1 MLMWCL
7 VVRPAA
13 LVNRLAGTTRLLRLV
28 VIVELPWQIA
38 DREKHNDNSG
48 DQPECPT
55 AEETGLSRNVLNHER
70 RSGQVLQKITKVAKI
85 FNNLR
90 KKQPLLTLFPFVQ
103 NTFSRAR
110 VLLASVRHRR
120 RRFSKATPRN
130 YKRPQRHRS
139 DRAIQEWRC
148 RLAQARDDSAA
159 TSNRSHP
166 LKAGP
171 IPEA

>member
-70 RSGQVLQKITKVAKI
+70 RSGQVLQKITKI

-90 KKQPLLTLFPFVQ
+90 KKQPSFCSKYIQ
-103 NTFSRAR
+103 SRQSTAR
-110 VLLASVRHRR
+110 IGAPS
-120 RRFSKATPRN
+120 AP
-130 YKRPQRHRS
+130 
-139 DRAIQEWRC
+139 AIFKGN
-148 RLAQARDDSAA
+148 AA
-159 TSNRSHP
+159 K
-166 LKAGP
+166 L
-171 IPEA
+171 

>member
-13 LVNRLAGTTRLLRLV
+13 LVNHLEGTKRLLRLV

-55 AEETGLSRNVLNHER
+55 AEEIGLSRNVLNHER

-90 KKQPLLTLFPFVQ
+90 KKQPSFCSKYIQ
-103 NTFSRAR
+103 SRQSTAR
-110 VLLASVRHRR
+110 IGAPS
-120 RRFSKATPRN
+120 AP
-130 YKRPQRHRS
+130 
-139 DRAIQEWRC
+139 AIFKGN
-148 RLAQARDDSAA
+148 AA
-159 TSNRSHP
+159 K
-166 LKAGP
+166 L
-171 IPEA
+171 